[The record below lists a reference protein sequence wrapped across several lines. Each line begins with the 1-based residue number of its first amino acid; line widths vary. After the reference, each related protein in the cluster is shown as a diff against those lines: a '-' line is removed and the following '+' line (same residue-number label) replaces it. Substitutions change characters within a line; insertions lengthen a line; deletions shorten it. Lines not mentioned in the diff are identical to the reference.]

1 MANIL
6 VVISSARKGRVAD
19 VLVPFVTEAI
29 EAHNDTQVTIADLQ
43 QIDLP
48 FYNEPV
54 SPATPGFAPSD
65 ERAVAWTK
73 LVADADGVVFL
84 TPEYNHA
91 INGIQKNAIDWIKHE
106 WQGKPVSL
114 VAYGWAGGEYS
125 IVDAQRILE
134 YLETKFQPSIAR
146 LYFTKQ
152 LAPDGTILDEG
163 AVRAAVTVTV
173 DELITSL

>member
-19 VLVPFVTEAI
+19 TLVPFVTDAV
-29 EAHNDTQVTIADLQ
+29 EAHDGTVATIADLQ
-43 QIDLP
+43 ALDLP
-48 FYNEPV
+48 FYNEPI
-54 SPATPGFAPSD
+54 SPATPGFSPSD
-65 ERAVAWTK
+65 ERAVAWTQ
-73 LVADADGVVFL
+73 LVADADGIVFL

-114 VAYGWAGGEYS
+114 IAYGWAGGEYS

-134 YLETKFQPSIAR
+134 YLETKFQPTIGR

-152 LAPDGTILDEG
+152 LAPDGSVIDEAALRTIVAG
-163 AVRAAVTVTV
+163 TI
-173 DELITSL
+173 DELIASL